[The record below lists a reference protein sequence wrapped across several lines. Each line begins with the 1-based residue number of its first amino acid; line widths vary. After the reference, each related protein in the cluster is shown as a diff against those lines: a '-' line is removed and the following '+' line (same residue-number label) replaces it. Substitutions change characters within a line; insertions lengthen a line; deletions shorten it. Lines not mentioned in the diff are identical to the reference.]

1 MLAVV
6 VRPNRASSTD
16 FFLVAYV
23 TGAGTLDTQACFF
36 EYPSKLF
43 LLVMQVLAQL
53 HPSTARIE
61 PDEDGLLP
69 EWVLYHEMIATA
81 RTFLRWVSGF
91 IT

>member
-1 MLAVV
+1 
-6 VRPNRASSTD
+6 
-16 FFLVAYV
+16 
-23 TGAGTLDTQACFF
+23 
-36 EYPSKLF
+36 
-43 LLVMQVLAQL
+43 MQVLALL